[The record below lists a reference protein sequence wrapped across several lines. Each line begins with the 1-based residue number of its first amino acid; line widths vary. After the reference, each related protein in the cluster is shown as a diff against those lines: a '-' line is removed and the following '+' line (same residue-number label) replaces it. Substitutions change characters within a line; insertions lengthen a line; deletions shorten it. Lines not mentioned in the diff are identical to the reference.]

1 MLKLNQGKIKSLDD
15 LILKTGGSSLKTSH
29 QSNRSKMDLQ
39 KSSTKYSMKIMT
51 IFYRIIQM
59 IEEEEKLSN

>member
-1 MLKLNQGKIKSLDD
+1 
-15 LILKTGGSSLKTSH
+15 
-29 QSNRSKMDLQ
+29 MDLQ

-51 IFYRIIQM
+51 VFYRIVQM